1 MIFMR
6 SYLRPLLPLFV
17 ALAAAYWALLFV
29 LTHLPSVTLP
39 DITLIDKVC
48 HALAYATL
56 AFAIGSVLT
65 IWRGYQA
72 RLPIWIWTLA
82 VSYGAI
88 DEYTQQFVQNRSC
101 DILDL
106 LADATGATLGLAAL
120 HIGVMLARRQR
131 SEPALVKLPV
141 EV

>member
-1 MIFMR
+1 MR

-29 LTHLPSVTLP
+29 LTHIPSVDLP
-39 DITLIDKVC
+39 DITLIDKIC

-65 IWRGYQA
+65 IWQGYQP
-72 RLPIWIWTLA
+72 RLPIWIWTIA

-88 DEYTQQFVQNRSC
+88 DEYTQRFVQNRSC

-106 LADATGATLGLAAL
+106 LADAIGAALGLVAL
-120 HIGVMLARRQR
+120 HVGVVFARRLR
-131 SEPALVKLPV
+131 SEPEMVKVPV